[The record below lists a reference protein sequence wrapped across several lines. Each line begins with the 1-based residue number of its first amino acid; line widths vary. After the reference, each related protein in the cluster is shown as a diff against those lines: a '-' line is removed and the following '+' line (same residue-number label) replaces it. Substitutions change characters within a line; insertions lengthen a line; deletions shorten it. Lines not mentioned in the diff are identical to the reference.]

1 MNFNGT
7 LAFLIDSESLS
18 KELRQ
23 VAEKVIAGER
33 VTIAAGVPTIWN
45 GLYHELKQNP
55 RDISCVRALVVGGSA
70 MPRSLI
76 EGYER
81 ELGVNVLHAWGMT
94 EMSPLG
100 TVSIPLKVHDTL
112 DDAARWDIKAKQGY
126 PILGVELL

>member
-1 MNFNGT
+1 MRVWQPAPT
-7 LAFLIDSESLS
+7 SSCRAAPASPEPLADLI
-18 KELRQ
+18 
-23 VAEKVIAGER
+23 ATER

-76 EGYER
+76 EGYEK
-81 ELGVNVLHAWGMT
+81 ELGVNVVHAWGMT

-100 TVSIPLKVHDTL
+100 TVPVPLKAHAAL
-112 DDAARWDIKAKQGY
+112 DDAGRWDIKAKQGL
-126 PILGVELL
+126 PDPGR